1 MATCKIASIFFAPVI
16 AERATFG
23 HGPYSIAAVPL
34 GAAPAMLTVTDKLQ
48 IEEGP
53 YRYGQRGKREK
64 RQYLITGEA
73 IAHDLVGEWTLNG
86 VGMNP
91 QCHPGIWVVRD
102 RFPITDENGVAQMDG
117 ENRALWRP
125 ATPEEQAAMWAEDLV
140 NARGADRTYA
150 LDLFAKANAMAED
163 ARQIPFI
170 APNAKLAARQ
180 YGLDADWLREGA
192 SLDVK
197 SCPMCTKMIAKRAIV
212 CPQCHEVVDL
222 YAYAAREVVK
232 QAAVKSARQNQQVA

>member
-1 MATCKIASIFFAPVI
+1 MATCKVASTFFAPV
-16 AERATFG
+16 RADRSAFG
-23 HGPYSIAAVPL
+23 HGPYEIPAVPL
-34 GAAPAMLTVTDKLQ
+34 GGSPVVITITDKIQ
-48 IEEGP
+48 REEGT
-53 YRYGQRGKREK
+53 YQYGSRGKREK
-64 RQYLITGEA
+64 KQYLITGEA
-73 IAHDLVGEWTLNG
+73 IAQDIVGEWTQNG

-102 RFPITDENGVAQMDG
+102 RFPITDEHGVSLLDA

-125 ATPEEQAAMWAEDLV
+125 ATPEEQAAMWTEDLA
-140 NARGADRTYA
+140 NNKAADRTYA

-163 ARQIPFI
+163 PRMIPYI
-170 APNAKLAARQ
+170 APNAKLAAKQ

-197 SCPMCTKMIAKRAIV
+197 SCPLCTKMIAQRAIV
-212 CPQCHEVVDL
+212 CPHCREVVDL
-222 YAYAAREVVK
+222 DAHAQREVAK